1 MISIADVIAAVAP
14 QLEAWGPTTYGAQ
27 NIPRVEKPRRWVW
40 VPISE
45 TFGAAEFRNGDLAK
59 RLASVQIHC
68 WGLTEAECEAMQAAV
83 ITAIREAVGGK
94 RYNLSSAQWTTRQD
108 SHRGAALVTTLTIEL
123 PMTPVSLPL
132 GSNTIGE
139 IAFEDALVEQVPLT
153 PTVEE

>member
-27 NIPRVEKPRRWVW
+27 NVPRAEKPRRWVW

-45 TFGAAEFRNGDLAK
+45 TFAAAEFRNGDLAK
-59 RLASVQIHC
+59 RLVSVQIHS
-68 WGLTEAECEAMQAAV
+68 WGLTEAECEAMQAAA

-123 PMTPVSLPL
+123 PMPRVTLPL
-132 GSNTIGE
+132 GPDIEGSTL
-139 IAFEDALVEQVPLT
+139 D
-153 PTVEE
+153 TVEIEATEITPEVGS

>member
-14 QLEAWGPTTYGAQ
+14 KLDAWGPTTYGAQ
-27 NIPRVEKPRRWVW
+27 QVWREAKPRRWVW

-59 RLASVQIHC
+59 RVASVQIHS

-83 ITAIREAVGGK
+83 VTAIRQVLNGK
-94 RYNLSSAQWTTRQD
+94 RYNLTSAQWATRQD
-108 SHRGAALVTTLTIEL
+108 SHRGAALVTTLSIEL
-123 PMTPVSLPL
+123 PLTPVSLPI
-132 GSNTIGE
+132 GSNTIGD
-139 IAFEDALVEQVPLT
+139 ITFEDALVEQVPIT